1 MRHTLAHGVLASL
14 LLTAAAAVAGVTKA
28 NFPNITFSDGTTG
41 TITAGSKITSKDVF
55 TSCGYYSSA
64 NGAYLGMY
72 ESANF
77 GTTDE
82 VALQDFCLNHYV
94 DRR

>member
-1 MRHTLAHGVLASL
+1 MRLSLGSGVLAGL

-28 NFPNITFSDGTTG
+28 NFPNVTFSDGTTG
-41 TITAGSKITSKDVF
+41 TITAGSKITNKDAF
-55 TSCGYYSSA
+55 TVCNYFSSA

-72 ESANF
+72 QSADF
-77 GTTDE
+77 ATTDPA
-82 VALQDFCLNHYV
+82 ALEDFCLNHYV